1 MYPIVR
7 RNTVPAR
14 SGLNSFFDDDWGFA
28 PIVNALFNDAFN
40 APRAQTNVRT
50 NVTTN
55 DNGYRVDIAI
65 PGLSKD
71 DIVIDIT
78 DDNMTVSY
86 EAKEN
91 DTAVDNLGNS
101 FASYRSFSR
110 SWSLPQNTNAKNI
123 SAEYNQGILSITVP
137 KVKPE
142 TPVSHRIEVK

>member
-14 SGLNSFFDDDWGFA
+14 SRLDSFFDDDWGFA

-40 APRAQTNVRT
+40 APRAQTGVRT

-55 DNGYRVDIAI
+55 DNDYRVDIVI

-71 DIVIDIT
+71 DIVVDIS

-86 EAKEN
+86 EAKE
-91 DTAVDNLGNS
+91 TS
-101 FASYRSFSR
+101 QFQHKY
-110 SWSLPQNTNAKNI
+110 
-123 SAEYNQGILSITVP
+123 
-137 KVKPE
+137 
-142 TPVSHRIEVK
+142 

>member
-28 PIVNALFNDAFN
+28 PIVNALFNDAFT

-65 PGLSKD
+65 PGLSKE
-71 DIVIDIT
+71 DIAIDIT

-91 DTAVDNLGNS
+91 DAAVDNLGNS

>member
-14 SGLNSFFDDDWGFA
+14 SRLDSFFDDDWGFA

-40 APRAQTNVRT
+40 APRAQTGVRT

-55 DNGYRVDIAI
+55 DNDYRVDIVI

-71 DIVIDIT
+71 DIVVDIS

-91 DTAVDNLGNS
+91 DAAVDNLGKS

-123 SAEYNQGILSITVP
+123 TAEYNQGILSITVP

-142 TPVSHRIEVK
+142 TPVSHRVEVK